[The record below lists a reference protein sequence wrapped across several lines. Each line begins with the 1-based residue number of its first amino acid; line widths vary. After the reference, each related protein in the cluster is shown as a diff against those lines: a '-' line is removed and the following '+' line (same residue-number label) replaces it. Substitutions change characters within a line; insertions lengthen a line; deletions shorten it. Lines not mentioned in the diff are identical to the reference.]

1 MSRILALFIF
11 LTAVGPLGASV
22 QLLATL
28 PNGASPTAT
37 QLDSAGNIYVAGSFV
52 PTSKNFFSA
61 FVAKLS
67 ADGSQVLYFTVLS
80 GSANDVA
87 AALAVGPDG
96 SAYVGGSTVSPD
108 FPVTAGALDA
118 TSSGGNQGF
127 LAKVNPAG
135 SLVYS
140 TFINGA
146 TEVTGIVLDG
156 AGDIF
161 LTGLG
166 TLTGS
171 STNIQPARG
180 FVIEVNAGLNKVL
193 LSANGYGG
201 GLIALDSQGNIYVTG
216 AAQPE
221 VAFTTVQTF
230 TLPMLS
236 AGAFQPTHDA
246 RFCFV
251 AENPGPNPSI
261 AMTCLYQYVAKLNS
275 TGALEWATYVTGSW
289 GAIAGGMAV
298 DSAGNVIV
306 AGTTYSDDYPVTPGA
321 FQMAYAAA
329 APFLPAPPG
338 SMSSSPPA
346 ATGYIS
352 KINASGTGL
361 IWSTYFGGSYSDQI
375 TGLAVGANGEIF
387 VSGHS
392 DSGDL
397 PGLAATPDG
406 CRPTANQ
413 ELAFVARVAQDGTT
427 AGPTELLQGA
437 PDCLY
442 FSCGSLVYND
452 LTDYPGYPARG
463 ALALGSNGTLVFA
476 DTDGNLASIDF
487 SSSSRLSCVVD
498 PADYAQLRTVAPG
511 QLLTLFGTDLAPE
524 TPFIPAA
531 GVAASTAN
539 FGVFFNGIPAPILY
553 SGAQQINVQVPY
565 EIAGQSS
572 VEMQVVD
579 NQVALPVSETVTL
592 GVAAREPA
600 VFLTPAALES
610 LYPASTV
617 CGGVVV
623 FGVAALALNTDGT
636 LNDCSNPA
644 IAGSVVT
651 LFVDGLGPVMPALA
665 TGAIAAAPAVAL
677 TPGVVGVDNNGDI
690 GSSTLSLP
698 GAITGVAQWQLQL
711 STGLPAGPYD
721 VAPFLGGVPLRER
734 LILIWVR
741 PD

>member
-1 MSRILALFIF
+1 MSRVLALFA
-11 LTAVGPLGASV
+11 LLCAVGPLRANV

-37 QLDSAGNIYVAGSFV
+37 QLDAAGNIYVAGTFV
-52 PTSKNFFSA
+52 PASKNFLSA
-61 FVAKLS
+61 FVAELS
-67 ADGSQVLYFTVLS
+67 GDGSQVLYFTVLS
-80 GSANDVA
+80 GSDNDTA
-87 AALAVGPDG
+87 TALAVGSDG
-96 SAYVGGSTVSPD
+96 SAYVGGDTLSPD
-108 FPVTAGALDA
+108 FPVTSGALDA
-118 TSSGGNQGF
+118 TSSGGTQGF
-127 LAKVNPAG
+127 LVKVDPAG
-135 SLVYS
+135 SVVYS

-146 TEVTGIVLDG
+146 TEVNGVALDT
-156 AGDIF
+156 AGDVF

-166 TLTGS
+166 PLTGS
-171 STNIQPARG
+171 ATNIQPARG
-180 FVIEVNAGLNKVL
+180 FVMEVNAALDKVL
-193 LSANGYGG
+193 LSTNGYGG
-201 GLIALDSQGNIYVTG
+201 GLIALDSQGSIYVTG
-216 AAQPE
+216 SAQPSLTQGTNE
-221 VAFTTVQTF
+221 L
-230 TLPMLS
+230 TLPILS

-246 RFCFV
+246 RFCFI
-251 AENPGPNPSI
+251 AENSGPNPSI
-261 AMTCLYQYVAKLNS
+261 SITCLYQYVAKLSS
-275 TGALEWATYVTGSW
+275 TGALVWATYVTGSW

-298 DSAGNVIV
+298 DSAGNVII

-321 FQMAYAAA
+321 FQTAYAAA
-329 APFLPAPPG
+329 APSLPAPAG

-375 TGLAVGANGEIF
+375 TGLAVDPSGEIF

-392 DSGDL
+392 DSSDL

-413 ELAFVARVAQDGTT
+413 ELAFVARVAQDGAT

-442 FSCGSLVYND
+442 SSCGSLVYND
-452 LTDYPGYPARG
+452 LTDYPGFSARG
-463 ALALGSNGTLVFA
+463 PLALGSNGTLLFA
-476 DTDGNLASIDF
+476 DADGSLASIDF

-511 QLLTLFGTDLAPE
+511 QLLTIFGTDLAPE
-524 TPFIPAA
+524 TPFIPAS

-579 NQVALPVSETVTL
+579 NQVALPVSEAVTL
-592 GVAAREPA
+592 GVVAQQPS
-600 VFLTPAALES
+600 VYLTPAALES
-610 LYPASTV
+610 LYSAVTV
-617 CGGVVV
+617 CGGVVA
-623 FGVAALALNTDGT
+623 FGTAAVALNADGT

-644 IAGSVVT
+644 IEGSVVT
-651 LFVDGLGPVMPALA
+651 LFVDGLGPVIPALA
-665 TGAIAAAPAVAL
+665 TGEL
-677 TPGVVGVDNNGDI
+677 
-690 GSSTLSLP
+690 
-698 GAITGVAQWQLQL
+698 
-711 STGLPAGPYD
+711 
-721 VAPFLGGVPLRER
+721 PLR
-734 LILIWVR
+734 R
-741 PD
+741 P

>member
-1 MSRILALFIF
+1 MSRILALF

-37 QLDSAGNIYVAGSFV
+37 QLDAAGNIYVAGSFV
-52 PTSKNFFSA
+52 PTSKNFLSA

-67 ADGSQVLYFTVLS
+67 ADGSQVLYFTVLA

-87 AALAVGPDG
+87 AALTLGSDG

-108 FPVTAGALDA
+108 FPITAGALDA
-118 TSSGGNQGF
+118 TSSAGIQGF

-146 TEVTGIVLDG
+146 TDVTGIALDT
-156 AGDIF
+156 AGDVF

-166 TLTGS
+166 ALQVS
-171 STNIQPARG
+171 SISIEPALG
-180 FVIEVNAGLNKVL
+180 FVMEVNATLNKVL

-216 AAQPE
+216 SAQPSSTPGTN
-221 VAFTTVQTF
+221 VL

-246 RFCFV
+246 RFCFI

-261 AMTCLYQYVAKLNS
+261 FMTCLYQYVAKINS
-275 TGALEWATYVTGSW
+275 TGALVWATYVTGSW

-321 FQMAYAAA
+321 FQTAYTAA
-329 APFLPAPPG
+329 APFLPAPAG

-361 IWSTYFGGSYSDQI
+361 IWSTYFGGSFSDQI

-392 DSGDL
+392 DSSDL
-397 PGLAATPDG
+397 PGLAGTPDG
-406 CRPTANQ
+406 CHPTADQ

-442 FSCGSLVYND
+442 YSCGSLVYND
-452 LTDYPGYPARG
+452 LTDYPGFPVRG
-463 ALALGSNGTLVFA
+463 ALTLGSNGTLVFA

-487 SSSSRLSCVVD
+487 SARSRLSCVVD

-524 TPFIPAA
+524 TPVIPAS

-539 FGVFFNGIPAPILY
+539 LGVFFNGIPAPILY

-579 NQVALPVSETVTL
+579 NQVALPVSETITL

-600 VFLTPAALES
+600 VYLTPAALES

-623 FGVAALALNTDGT
+623 FGVAALALNADGT

-665 TGAIAAAPAVAL
+665 TGAIAAAPAVTL
-677 TPGVVGVDNNGDI
+677 TPGIAGVDDSNGVI
-690 GSSTLSLP
+690 GSTTLTLP
-698 GAITGVAQWQLQL
+698 GAITGLAQWQLQL
-711 STGLPAGPYD
+711 PTGLPAGRYD
-721 VAPFLGGVPLRER
+721 IAPFLGGVPLRER
-734 LILIWVR
+734 LILVWVR
-741 PD
+741 PE